1 MKNRH
6 GIRLATLL
14 CCALSV
20 GAMAAGQGGPNN
32 AQGGQGMGSG
42 QQGQMQQG
50 QMSQGKQGQMPQG
63 GRYGDF
69 NRMNRLMEQM
79 HRTDDPQSHYE
90 LMRQHWREME
100 RSMEQLGREPS
111 MDLPRDRLR
120 DRDQTMEQLRDQ
132 MRLHQEEFDR
142 MEYHRGMMR

>member
-1 MKNRH
+1 MNKQH

-20 GAMAAGQGGPNN
+20 GAMAAGQGGNM
-32 AQGGQGMGSG
+32 QGGQGMGSG

-50 QMSQGKQGQMPQG
+50 QQGQQQG

-69 NRMNRLMEQM
+69 DRMNRLMEQM
-79 HRTDDPQSHYE
+79 HRTNDPQSHYE

-120 DRDQTMEQLRDQ
+120 DRDRTMEQLRDQ

>member
-1 MKNRH
+1 MDKKNTF
-6 GIRLATLL
+6 RLAALL
-14 CCALSV
+14 FGAISLGAL
-20 GAMAAGQGGPNN
+20 AAGPGSGPKNPGQGM
-32 AQGGQGMGSG
+32 GQGMGSG
-42 QQGQMQQG
+42 QQSQMQQG
-50 QMSQGKQGQMPQG
+50 QMQQGG

-69 NRMNRLMEQM
+69 DRMNRLMEQM

-120 DRDQTMEQLRDQ
+120 DRDRTMEQLRDQ

-142 MEYHRGMMR
+142 LEYRRGMMR

>member
-1 MKNRH
+1 MNKRH

-20 GAMAAGQGGPNN
+20 GAMAAGQGGAN
-32 AQGGQGMGSG
+32 AQGGQGMGPG
-42 QQGQMQQG
+42 QQQGQMQ
-50 QMSQGKQGQMPQG
+50 QGKQGQMPQG
-63 GRYGDF
+63 SRYGDF
-69 NRMNRLMEQM
+69 GRMNRLMEQM
-79 HRTDDPQSHYE
+79 HRTDDPESHYQ
-90 LMRQHWREME
+90 LMRQHWQEMQ

-111 MDLPRDRLR
+111 MDLPRDRLQDR
-120 DRDQTMEQLRDQ
+120 DRTMEQLRDQ

>member
-1 MKNRH
+1 MNKQH

-20 GAMAAGQGGPNN
+20 GAMAAGQGGNM
-32 AQGGQGMGSG
+32 QGGQGMGSG

-50 QMSQGKQGQMPQG
+50 QQGQQQG

-79 HRTDDPQSHYE
+79 HRTNDPQSHYE

-120 DRDQTMEQLRDQ
+120 DRDRTLEQLRDQ